1 MKKFSVMLESS
12 LPTALIAVNTTNI
25 SSTTL
30 ASALTTQVRQDII
43 KGVFAPGSRLR
54 TKELAERYGTSLIPM
69 REALSRLASSGFVKA
84 EDQRGFSVPP
94 VSKEELSD
102 ITQTRI
108 YIETEALRRSIEH
121 GDLTWESAL
130 IAAHH
135 RLSRLPIVNDA
146 AAGIDPEW
154 EQAHL
159 AFHRTLLAACD
170 SPWLLNLAQLLR
182 DQTARYR
189 HLSVQP
195 DTAKATKSKA
205 AKRDIPAEHQAIVD
219 AAVARDAT
227 RACEL
232 LRQHFMATTN
242 LALNAS
248 SKV

>member
-1 MKKFSVMLESS
+1 M
-12 LPTALIAVNTTNI
+12 NTTA

-102 ITQTRI
+102 ITQTRLF
-108 YIETEALRRSIEH
+108 IESEALRRSIAH
-121 GDLTWESAL
+121 GDLAWESAL

-135 RLSRLPIVNDA
+135 RLSRLTMVQDA
-146 AAGIDPEW
+146 QVGIDPEW
-154 EQAHL
+154 EQAHI
-159 AFHRTLLAACD
+159 AFHRALLSACD
-170 SPWLLNLAQLLR
+170 SPWLLNLSQMLR

-189 HLSVQP
+189 HLSIQP
-195 DTAKATKSKA
+195 AMAGKSAKGKGP
-205 AKRDIPAEHQAIVD
+205 KRDVAAEHQALVD
-219 AAVARDAT
+219 AAVARDAQ
-227 RACEL
+227 RATQL
-232 LRQHFMATTN
+232 LQQHFMATTD

-248 SKV
+248 GMA

>member
-1 MKKFSVMLESS
+1 M
-12 LPTALIAVNTTNI
+12 NTTA

-102 ITQTRI
+102 ITQTRLF
-108 YIETEALRRSIEH
+108 IESEALRRSIAH
-121 GDLTWESAL
+121 GDLAWESAL

-135 RLSRLPIVNDA
+135 RLSRLAMVQDPQV
-146 AAGIDPEW
+146 GIDPEW
-154 EQAHL
+154 DQAHI
-159 AFHRTLLAACD
+159 AFHRALLSACD
-170 SPWLLNLAQLLR
+170 SPWLLNLSQMLR

-189 HLSVQP
+189 HLSIQP
-195 DTAKATKSKA
+195 AMAGKSAKGKGP
-205 AKRDIPAEHQAIVD
+205 KRDVAAEHQALVD
-219 AAVARDAT
+219 AAVARNAQRAT
-227 RACEL
+227 QL
-232 LRQHFMATTN
+232 LQQHFMATTD

-248 SKV
+248 GTA